1 MSKDEK
7 FNQVWDDVM
16 NIATEEE
23 MRLVCNINGTNIHS
37 LESIIFARVGY
48 HTHEQ
53 WLQMENQDT
62 CLSQQFQEEDCDANL
77 LQGTSIFDI
86 IIDINKT
93 KNNKS

>member
-53 WLQMENQDT
+53 WMQMENQECFT
-62 CLSQQFQEEDCDANL
+62 HQFQEEDCDANL

>member
-53 WLQMENQDT
+53 WMQMEN
-62 CLSQQFQEEDCDANL
+62 QEEDCDANL